1 VKPPGGPAGAG
12 TPVRLWR
19 LFDHTAPWAR
29 AANYDPL
36 DGSGGLYAA
45 SRWNQVGT
53 RMVYLAGSPSL
64 AVLETLAHVSPT
76 EFGERKLL
84 ELEVP
89 ADSLETVS
97 EALFLQLLRDAP
109 KGNLEALTQ
118 EYGSRW
124 AKGGTSL
131 LLEVPSIVVPVE
143 KNYLFNP
150 QHPEAIRIKIVREE
164 IIRLDRRIVEH

>member
-1 VKPPGGPAGAG
+1 MGL
-12 TPVRLWR
+12 RLWR
-19 LFDHTAPWAR
+19 LYDHTAPWAR
-29 AANYDPL
+29 SANYDPL

-45 SRWNQVGT
+45 SRWNGVGT

-64 AVLETLAHVSPT
+64 AVLETLAHVLPT

-89 ADSLETVS
+89 GDSLETVS

-118 EYGSRW
+118 AYGSRW
-124 AKGGTSL
+124 AREGGSL

-143 KNYLFNP
+143 KIYLLNP
-150 QHPEAIRIKIVREE
+150 QHIGAEQIRVLREE
-164 IIRLDRRIVEH
+164 IIRLDRRIADRESE